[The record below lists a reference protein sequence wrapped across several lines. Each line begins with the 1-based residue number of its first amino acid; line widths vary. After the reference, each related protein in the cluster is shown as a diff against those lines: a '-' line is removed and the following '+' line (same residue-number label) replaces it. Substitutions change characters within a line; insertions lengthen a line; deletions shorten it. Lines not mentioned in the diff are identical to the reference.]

1 LGVVNHSLTI
11 TQVSNAQRNA
21 SLVELGIVGDE
32 LPTPK
37 VPSLKTVS
45 RFQKAKGMQF
55 YSFVEFHQTQ
65 FYVPRGRTTKT
76 IMCIKKNRPQETVV
90 RIAVLKI
97 LNFQIGNFLIWHHA
111 RTMSSKCNTD
121 GCHGPKTFHNPP
133 DPQHGNLKV
142 SEPKWNSTF
151 NKKSVS
157 NLGLQN
163 VSYGSMNSP
172 LNTDFWTWPVAVRGV
187 LAMNFPSYTGSKK
200 NHHAG

>member
-1 LGVVNHSLTI
+1 MSRYKIKYPDQPSSQPLKGNGYWKETCRYIKFCLGVVNHSLTI

-76 IMCIKKNRPQETVV
+76 IMCIKKIDTKKLLYASRYWRYWISRLATSSSGIMPGPWVAN
-90 RIAVLKI
+90 AI
-97 LNFQIGNFLIWHHA
+97 LMDAMDPRHSIIHL
-111 RTMSSKCNTD
+111 T
-121 GCHGPKTFHNPP
+121 HN
-133 DPQHGNLKV
+133 
-142 SEPKWNSTF
+142 
-151 NKKSVS
+151 
-157 NLGLQN
+157 
-163 VSYGSMNSP
+163 M
-172 LNTDFWTWPVAVRGV
+172 AI
-187 LAMNFPSYTGSKK
+187 
-200 NHHAG
+200 